1 MTALST
7 TWADVEASILAD
19 SAAGYTIPEIAARCG
34 WGRQAVA
41 GVLARNMMPVVSANG
56 AYHRGRHA
64 RKPSLWERWTD
75 EEKAVVAAARSLG
88 EAQRVYREAF
98 PTSRR
103 GPRAVEARWY
113 ALRRRKA

>member
-75 EEKAVVAAARSLG
+75 EEDAVILAAGSLAEARDAHAAAFPDAARSTRAIEG
-88 EAQRVYREAF
+88 RYYRLTQVQA
-98 PTSRR
+98 
-103 GPRAVEARWY
+103 
-113 ALRRRKA
+113 

>member
-1 MTALST
+1 MTATLPT
-7 TWADVEASILAD
+7 GWADVEASILAD
-19 SAAGYTIPEIAARCG
+19 STAGYTIPEIVARCG

-56 AYHRGRHA
+56 AYRRGRHA

-88 EAQRVYREAF
+88 EVQRVYREAF

-113 ALRRRKA
+113 ALRRKA

>member
-41 GVLARNMMPVVSANG
+41 RVLARGHVE
-56 AYHRGRHA
+56 AY
-64 RKPSLWERWTD
+64 EII
-75 EEKAVVAAARSLG
+75 LG
-88 EAQRVYREAF
+88 GI
-98 PTSRR
+98 RR
-103 GPRAVEARWY
+103 GQFSPEVAGEVHRDGTVVEVGE
-113 ALRRRKA
+113 